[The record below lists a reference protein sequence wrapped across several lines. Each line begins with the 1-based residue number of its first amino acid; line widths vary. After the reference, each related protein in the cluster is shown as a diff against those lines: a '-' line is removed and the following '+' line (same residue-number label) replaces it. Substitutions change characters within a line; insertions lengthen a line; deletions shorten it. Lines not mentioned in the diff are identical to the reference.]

1 MFIGHYSAALV
12 AAAHPKAPK
21 LGTLFVAA
29 QLVDIGFFSF
39 VLMGVEHMRI
49 VPGMTATNAMD
60 LYDMPFT
67 HSLIGS
73 LVWAAVFAG
82 LLRFWLNNWS
92 AALIGGVVVLS
103 HWFLDVLVHGPDM
116 TLTGAPPKFGLGL
129 WNNPSIEMPLE
140 IILTLG
146 AAFLYLR
153 ATRSAAGK
161 FKHSLWVLIGVMF
174 AVQAWNWFGPQPTE
188 LTPSM
193 PISALFAFVLFAGI
207 AAWVAKSRMHIMH

>member
-1 MFIGHYSAALV
+1 MFIGHYSVALA

-67 HSLIGS
+67 HSLVGS
-73 LVWAAVFAG
+73 LVWAVAFAG
-82 LLRFWLNNWS
+82 LLRFWLNSWS
-92 AALIGGVVVLS
+92 AAIIGGIVVLS

-116 TLTGAPPKFGLGL
+116 SLAGAPPKFGLGL
-129 WNNPSIEMPLE
+129 WNIPAIEMPLE
-140 IILTLG
+140 IILTLA

-153 ATRSAAGK
+153 ATRLAVGK
-161 FKHSLWVLIGVMF
+161 FRHSLWVLIGVMF

-193 PISALFAFVLFAGI
+193 PISALFAFALFAGI
-207 AAWVAKSRMHIMH
+207 AAWVAKSRMHNMH